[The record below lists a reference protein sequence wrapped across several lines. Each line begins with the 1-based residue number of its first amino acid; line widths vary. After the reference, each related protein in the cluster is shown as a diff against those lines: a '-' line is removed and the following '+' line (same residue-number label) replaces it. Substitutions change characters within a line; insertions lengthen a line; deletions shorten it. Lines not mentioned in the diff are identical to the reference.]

1 MSKLWIPHNRRG
13 LHRRDF
19 LKNAGAAMA
28 AASAGYTL
36 FPRSVGHARAADDNV
51 VRVLGV
57 SNGPPKTW
65 DEFTARTGLTVE
77 WTPIGDDV
85 GIFLHEMMA
94 NDAGE
99 RYDLV
104 TSLSGT
110 YETLAD
116 QGFLAPIDTA
126 KLKNWAGMDASLQKA
141 TPLKEAGQAWSIP
154 FMINADSFAYFW
166 KDLGEPDAPSE
177 VSWKLLYDDERT
189 KGKVALDN
197 GIYAILCAAIYLS
210 YHKIV
215 EIGNIAD
222 MTAAEADSVAAFII
236 ERKKAGQFRTLYK
249 SYDEQVQLL
258 QNREVLAQSCW
269 EPAALEA
276 KGKGLDVAYAYT
288 VEGYDKWA
296 QNLMIPA
303 QAIDRGASDKAH
315 ALIDFMM
322 DGQYCAEKSAFEG
335 YVTPRPDLGIEYAKS
350 KGWAEADVAAI
361 QGAKDK
367 LGTKFAKDLFWDP
380 GWFKSMEHYEG
391 ALAKFKNA

>member
-1 MSKLWIPHNRRG
+1 MSKLWMPKRG
-13 LHRRDF
+13 FNRRDF
-19 LKNAGAAMA
+19 MKNAGLAMSAAAAGFTLAPRSIGRAMA
-28 AASAGYTL
+28 ADGS
-36 FPRSVGHARAADDNV
+36 DNV

-57 SNGPPKTW
+57 SNGPPKSW
-65 DEFTARTGLTVE
+65 DEFTAKTGLTVE

-110 YETLAD
+110 YEALAD
-116 QGFLAPIDTA
+116 QGLLAPIDTA
-126 KLKNWAGMDASLQKA
+126 KLTNWSGMDAALQKA
-141 TPLKEAGQAWSIP
+141 TPLKAPGEAWSIP
-154 FMINADSFAYFW
+154 FMINADSFAYFY
-166 KDLGEPDAPSE
+166 KELGEPDAPQE
-177 VSWKLLYDDERT
+177 VSWKILYDDERT

-197 GIYAILCAAIYLS
+197 GIYAILCCAIYLD

-215 EIGNIAD
+215 SIKDIAD
-222 MTAAEADSVAAFII
+222 MSASEADSVAAYLI

-258 QNREVLAQSCW
+258 ANREVLAQSCW
-269 EPAALEA
+269 EPAAIEA

-296 QNLMIPA
+296 QNVMIPA
-303 QAIDRGASDKAH
+303 QVMDRGASDKAH
-315 ALIDFMM
+315 ALIDFLM
-322 DGQYCAEKSAFEG
+322 GAQYSAEKSAFEG
-335 YVTPRPDLGIEYAKS
+335 YVTARPDLGIAYAKAH
-350 KGWAEADVAAI
+350 GWKETDIAAI
-361 QGAKDK
+361 EGAKAK

-391 ALAKFKNA
+391 AVAKFKNA